1 MAIEKRECEVA
12 KEVDDVAKLL
22 VDLVNDLKAG
32 KDVAAI
38 TSENLPGLISA
49 IDGANQMGEE
59 ISANRKVAL
68 STIGARLGELADA
81 ILGGSSS

>member
-12 KEVDDVAKLL
+12 KEVDDVLKLVVEL
-22 VDLVNDLKAG
+22 VADLKAG

-38 TSENLPGLISA
+38 TSENLSGLMLA
-49 IDGANQMGEE
+49 IEGINQVGDE
-59 ISANRKVAL
+59 ISSNRKVVL
-68 STIGARLGELADA
+68 STVGARAGELADA

>member
-22 VDLVNDLKAG
+22 VDLVVDLKAG
-32 KDVAAI
+32 KDVASI
-38 TSENLPGLISA
+38 TSENLPGLITA
-49 IDGANQMGEE
+49 IDGANKMSDE
-59 ISANRKVAL
+59 IANNRKVVL
-68 STIGARLGELADA
+68 STIGARAGELADA